1 MNEKNL
7 KIQINSVKRLIKE
20 NKHYTNEIISLEN
33 TIKQMTQ
40 NDPDNYDVNKTKEIL
55 EETVNTQKYT
65 QTLIQSYTNKLKE
78 TLTVYLENG
87 NISNSLLEEINCIE

>member
-20 NKHYTNEIISLEN
+20 NKHYTDEIINLEN

-40 NDPDNYDVNKTKEIL
+40 NDPNNYDINKTKEIL

-65 QTLIQSYTNKLKE
+65 QTLIQNYTNKLKE
-78 TLTVYLENG
+78 TLNVYLENG
-87 NISNSLLEEINCIE
+87 NICNELLEEINCIE

>member
-1 MNEKNL
+1 
-7 KIQINSVKRLIKE
+7 
-20 NKHYTNEIISLEN
+20 
-33 TIKQMTQ
+33 MTQ